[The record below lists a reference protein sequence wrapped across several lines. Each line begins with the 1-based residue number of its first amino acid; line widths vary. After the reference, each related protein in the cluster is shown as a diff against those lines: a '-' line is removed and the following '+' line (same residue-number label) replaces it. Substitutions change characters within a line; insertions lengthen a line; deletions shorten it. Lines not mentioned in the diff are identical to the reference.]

1 MASLRQKPSG
11 RWEARYRDPSGVMR
25 ARTFSTKTEARD
37 WVKETETDVRRGDWI
52 DPRLTRTTFEQ
63 WADEYLLTIVHL
75 REITRGD
82 YTRIVDLHLVP
93 AFGEWPISQIE
104 QVDVRRFIAEKQAS
118 GLAPKTLQKIRLVL
132 RQILETARGSGAIK
146 ANPCEGIRMPRA
158 KQADPTFLTAD
169 EVERLARATR
179 PPYDVLVRM
188 AATTGMRP
196 SELCGLQVG
205 RLNLVKGTVDVV
217 EALTVVRGHVE
228 LGPTKNG
235 VRRTVGLTRALC
247 DDLGKHLLTR
257 ANELDRPLEPD
268 DFVFVAPQGGP
279 LRRDLLYKRIFVP
292 AVKEAGFREGLRLH
306 DLRHTCAS
314 LLIQLG
320 AHPKVIQE
328 WLGHRSITVTMDV
341 YGHLYPS
348 LNDAL
353 TERLDE
359 VFAKARVTEPQAR
372 SVVPMKHRR

>member
-25 ARTFSTKTEARD
+25 ARTFSTKTEARA
-37 WVKETETDVRRGDWI
+37 WVRETETDVRRGDWI

-82 YTRIVDLHLVP
+82 YTRIVDVHLLP
-93 AFGEWPISQIE
+93 AFGDWPISQIE
-104 QVDVRRFIAEKQAS
+104 QVDVRRLIAEKQAA

-158 KQADPTFLTAD
+158 TQVDPVFLTPD
-169 EVERLARATR
+169 EVERLALATR
-179 PPYDVLVRM
+179 APYDVLVRM
-188 AATTGMRP
+188 AAGTGMRP

-205 RLNLVKGTVDVV
+205 RINLVSGTVDVV

-235 VRRTVGLTRALC
+235 VRRTVGLTRSLC
-247 DDLGKHLLTR
+247 DDLGKHLLAR
-257 ANELDRPLEPD
+257 ANELDRALEPD

-292 AVKEAGFREGLRLH
+292 AVKDAGLRPGLRLH
-306 DLRHTCAS
+306 DLRHTCAA

-348 LNDAL
+348 LTEAL

-359 VFAKARVTEPQAR
+359 VLTRARAPEKGRRA
-372 SVVPMKHRR
+372 VVPIRHRR